1 MSTPMTNKHKAT
13 KDKTHTNL
21 SKIKLA
27 KLCRWVMTQGFLVT
41 VSELSGDTKHQV
53 TLASKQQKKT
63 FHEDTQPWSHIPS
76 SCSVDCIAFLP
87 GIRQEH
93 LSGTAL

>member
-41 VSELSGDTKHQV
+41 VKPQSDHRRASGPTTD
-53 TLASKQQKKT
+53 L
-63 FHEDTQPWSHIPS
+63 
-76 SCSVDCIAFLP
+76 FL
-87 GIRQEH
+87 
-93 LSGTAL
+93 

>member
-27 KLCRWVMTQGFLVT
+27 KLCRWV
-41 VSELSGDTKHQV
+41 TKHQV

>member
-53 TLASKQQKKT
+53 TLASKQQKKRSTRTRSRGAT
-63 FHEDTQPWSHIPS
+63 FP
-76 SCSVDCIAFLP
+76 LP
-87 GIRQEH
+87 AVLIV
-93 LSGTAL
+93 